1 MVSIVSDSHK
11 SDQGISAASA
21 NPESDK
27 TILSVFKIAS
37 VLLTAIGIGASIFHL
52 FGFNIFG
59 KVMWP
64 RAYYSLLIGCFLPQI
79 FFHFPP
85 GPRTSKRLA
94 MDAFGALLSVGVA
107 AFFFLNA
114 FNIEYKGWEYDAP
127 VWGIIGAAFLC
138 IAILWALKKSSGTSF
153 FLICFFFF
161 CFPLFAQFIP
171 GGLKGTGFTPLEGL
185 QYYAFGTEAVFG
197 LVMDVMGNLLVGF
210 LVFAGVLQHTGGGE
224 FFLNLAFA
232 LVGKTRGGPA
242 KVAVIAS
249 GLFGSING
257 APMVNVATTGAI
269 TIPAMKKLGYSA
281 QYAGAVEAC
290 ASTAGVLMP
299 PIMGATA
306 FIMCQVLGMSYS
318 EVIIA
323 AFIPAVLY
331 YLSLLL
337 QVDAYAVKAKLSG
350 LSAENIPS
358 LWHTLRQG
366 WPFLISLAYLI
377 FQLLYL
383 RVVILSPYYA
393 TALLLITVMIR
404 KKSRLSF
411 KDWLDMIGSTGKT
424 MAMILS
430 LLIGVGFI
438 LGSLMMTGVA
448 FAFSHEMITLA
459 HGNAIL
465 LLFLGALVSFVLGM
479 GMTIS
484 ACYVFLAMTMAPP
497 LVKMGFDPLAV
508 HLFVMY
514 YGMLSS
520 ITPPVALAAFAAAG
534 ISGSSPMKTGLTA
547 MRIGIILFIVPFV
560 FVLKPA
566 LIFHG
571 PLFETVYLFVGFLFG
586 IVFIVGG
593 TEGYIYGLGKLGSIF
608 SPLRMVSFTAGALLV
623 IPTLLCNLIGLVLA
637 LFIIVF
643 CLIRNHSLR
652 QAVTGQKA
660 FN

>member
-1 MVSIVSDSHK
+1 M
-11 SDQGISAASA
+11 
-21 NPESDK
+21 
-27 TILSVFKIAS
+27 
-37 VLLTAIGIGASIFHL
+37 
-52 FGFNIFG
+52 
-59 KVMWP
+59 
-64 RAYYSLLIGCFLPQI
+64 
-79 FFHFPP
+79 
-85 GPRTSKRLA
+85 
-94 MDAFGALLSVGVA
+94 
-107 AFFFLNA
+107 
-114 FNIEYKGWEYDAP
+114 
-127 VWGIIGAAFLC
+127 
-138 IAILWALKKSSGTSF
+138 
-153 FLICFFFF
+153 
-161 CFPLFAQFIP
+161 
-171 GGLKGTGFTPLEGL
+171 
-185 QYYAFGTEAVFG
+185 
-197 LVMDVMGNLLVGF
+197 
-210 LVFAGVLQHTGGGE
+210 
-224 FFLNLAFA
+224 
-232 LVGKTRGGPA
+232 VGKSRGGPA

-269 TIPAMKKLGYSA
+269 TIPAMKKLGYSSR
-281 QYAGAVEAC
+281 YAGAVEAC

-306 FIMCQVLGMSYS
+306 VIMCPVLGLSYS
-318 EVIIA
+318 EVIVA

-337 QVDAYAVKAKLSG
+337 QVDAYAVKAKLKG
-350 LSAENIPS
+350 LSADSVPS
-358 LWHTLRQG
+358 LWQTLRQG
-366 WPFLISLAYLI
+366 WPYLVSLGFLI
-377 FQLLYL
+377 FQLLYM

-404 KKSRLSF
+404 KKTRLVVSE
-411 KDWLDMIGSTGKT
+411 WLEMIVNTGKT
-424 MAMILS
+424 IAMILS

-459 HGNAIL
+459 HGNAL
-465 LLFLGALVSFVLGM
+465 LLLLLGALVSFVLGM

-534 ISGSSPMKTGLTA
+534 ISGSSPMKTGFTA

-571 PLFETVYLFVGFLFG
+571 PLSQTVYLFVGFLLG

-593 TEGYIYGLGKLGSIF
+593 TEGYIIGLGRLGGFF
-608 SPLRMVSFTAGALLV
+608 SPFRLVSYAAGVMLIIPNRSTDLAGLGLAAVVSV
-623 IPTLLCNLIGLVLA
+623 IC
-637 LFIIVF
+637 F
-643 CLIRNHSLR
+643 IRNQSIR
-652 QAVTGQKA
+652 RAYTGHETSQ
-660 FN
+660 